1 MNTRNV
7 VTAISALTLLT
18 TVGAAHAAGCLKGAV
33 VGGVAGHVAGH
44 HAAIGAVGGCIVG
57 HHYAKEKEKERAVA
71 VSQRPAVAR
80 S

>member
-1 MNTRNV
+1 MNARNV

-18 TVGAAHAAGCLKGAV
+18 TVGTAHAAGCLKGAV
-33 VGGVAGHVAGH
+33 VGGVAGHVEGH
-44 HAAIGAVGGCIVG
+44 QAVIGAVGGCIVG

-71 VSQRPAVAR
+71 GSQRSSVEP